1 MSELWVPLCG
11 LADGAMAMDIDAF
24 FASMD
29 TDGNE
34 CVTQAEFNLTAGQ
47 NAPAFEDVARLDGD
61 ATCFS
66 KDDLNQFMN
75 SQQGPP
81 TGRSNSAGAGSGGET
96 GA

>member
-1 MSELWVPLCG
+1 
-11 LADGAMAMDIDAF
+11 
-24 FASMD
+24 MD

-47 NAPAFEDVARLDGD
+47 NAPAFEDVARLDRD
-61 ATCFS
+61 ATCIS
-66 KDDLNQFMN
+66 KEDLNQFMN